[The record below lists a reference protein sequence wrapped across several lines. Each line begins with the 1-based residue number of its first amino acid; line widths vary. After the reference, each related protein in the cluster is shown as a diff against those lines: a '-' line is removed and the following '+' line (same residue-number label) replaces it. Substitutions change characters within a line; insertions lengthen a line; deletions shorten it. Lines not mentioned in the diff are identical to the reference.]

1 MGLDWIILVL
11 VGLSFLVGL
20 ALLLRGGGKG
30 ASGEARLEALSRDL
44 ERVEKALREEMARG
58 REEARSSERAAREE
72 MGKSLSGLVQT
83 NERKLEGVQETLERR
98 LGSLQEDNGKRLDQM
113 RQVVDEKLQTT
124 LEKRLGESFR
134 SVSERLEQVH
144 RGLGEMQ
151 TLASEVGSLQRVL
164 TNVKT
169 RGTWGEMQL
178 EALLQQVLT
187 PEQYARNVVTKAGG
201 NERVEFAL
209 KLPGREGVNGSQVWL
224 PIDAKFPQEDYQRL
238 NEALEKGD
246 AVGAEEAAKALTQ
259 RIKLE
264 AKAIREKYLDPPH
277 TTDFGILF
285 LPTEGLYA
293 EVLRQPGLLDVLQR
307 EHRIVVTGPTT
318 LAAIL
323 NSLQV
328 GFRTLAIEKRS
339 GEVWDLL
346 GVVKKEFG
354 NFAGILE
361 KTQKKLQEASNT
373 IEDAAQ
379 KTRTIERKLRNVE
392 GLPTVE
398 DPSLTSTSA
407 PQVEDRS

>member
-11 VGLSFLVGL
+11 VGLSLLVGL
-20 ALLLRGGGKG
+20 ALLFRGRGKE

-44 ERVEKALREEMARG
+44 DRVEKALREEMARG

-72 MGKSLSGLVQT
+72 MGKSLSGLAQT

-98 LGSLQEDNGKRLDQM
+98 LGSLQEDNGKRLEQM

-169 RGTWGEMQL
+169 RGTWGEVQL
-178 EALLQQVLT
+178 EALLQQVLA

-246 AVGAEEAAKALTQ
+246 GAAAEEAAKGLTQ

-264 AKAIREKYLDPPH
+264 AKAIRDKYLDPPH

-339 GEVWDLL
+339 GEVWNLL

-354 NFAGILE
+354 NFAVILE

-379 KTRTIERKLRNVE
+379 KTRTIEKKLRNVE
-392 GLPTVE
+392 GLPSAEV
-398 DPSLTSTSA
+398 PSL
-407 PQVEDRS
+407 PQEQVPPES